1 MQLCPELRFSGGT
14 SGVKSDA
21 EPAAKSIQ
29 TWSLTRAHIHTRKR
43 TGDHALTHCREKK
56 KRLLQLRFV
65 HLVKAMRMRQLSIRP
80 QRHVSS
86 RPLITSCSHFINHNS
101 KSTSDRGESL
111 NPTVPGKLEQLMRH
125 QMVQMTPFKNISRA
139 GKENRRRRDLNEM
152 SSLRQRDAPHPTLPA

>member
-1 MQLCPELRFSGGT
+1 MQLRPELRFSGGT

-29 TWSLTRAHIHTRKR
+29 TWSLTRAHAQTHGRARIHT
-43 TGDHALTHCREKK
+43 LQREGKC
-56 KRLLQLRFV
+56 LLQLRFV

-86 RPLITSCSHFINHNS
+86 RLFTTSCSHFMNHNS
-101 KSTSDRGESL
+101 KSTSARGESL

-125 QMVQMTPFKNISRA
+125 QMVQMTPFKNISHA
-139 GKENRRRRDLNEM
+139 DKENRRRRDLNET